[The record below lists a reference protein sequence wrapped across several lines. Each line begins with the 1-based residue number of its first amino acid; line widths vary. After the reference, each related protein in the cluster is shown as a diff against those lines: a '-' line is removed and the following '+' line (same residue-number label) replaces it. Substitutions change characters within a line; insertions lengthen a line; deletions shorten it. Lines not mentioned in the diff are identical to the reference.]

1 MLKLYGQLLS
11 LRVIHP
17 WMQALQIFIY
27 SDYRPSVSQLSLV
40 TKYGGLLCPMLWLI
54 CALWSKGPMA
64 FRKWFSVWF
73 SALLISFSFSHE
85 NVKHKPKSQLSWSKF
100 MIDSS
105 FFICIFVV
113 CFFFSS
119 FFWQIWVSWVSS
131 CLMFNMKIA
140 FDANDVQR
148 MKSKRL
154 MGVERSCHLLTKRFA
169 TNSVFGIISCEQKY
183 GETVTF
189 ETCCDPNPY
198 VKVFFFKCRKKVTI
212 LAMLETKQKNLIKI
226 YFINSSIPAPIHQ
239 TNSIQKKTLGFN
251 KYSSKN
257 CNTNSYLTFIIGIN
271 E

>member
-1 MLKLYGQLLS
+1 MVNS
-11 LRVIHP
+11 SVWESFIHECKP
-17 WMQALQIFIY
+17 CRY
-27 SDYRPSVSQLSLV
+27 SSTQTYRPSVSQLSLV

-105 FFICIFVV
+105 FFIFIFIV
-113 CFFFSS
+113 CFFFSA
-119 FFWQIWVSWVSS
+119 FFLQICVSWVSS
-131 CLMFNMKIA
+131 CLKFNMKIA

-169 TNSVFGIISCEQKY
+169 TNSVFGIIAVNRYMGRWCHLKHV
-183 GETVTF
+183 VTLIR
-189 ETCCDPNPY
+189 TL
-198 VKVFFFKCRKKVTI
+198 KFFF
-212 LAMLETKQKNLIKI
+212 
-226 YFINSSIPAPIHQ
+226 
-239 TNSIQKKTLGFN
+239 TNVGRRLR
-251 KYSSKN
+251 Y
-257 CNTNSYLTFIIGIN
+257 
-271 E
+271 